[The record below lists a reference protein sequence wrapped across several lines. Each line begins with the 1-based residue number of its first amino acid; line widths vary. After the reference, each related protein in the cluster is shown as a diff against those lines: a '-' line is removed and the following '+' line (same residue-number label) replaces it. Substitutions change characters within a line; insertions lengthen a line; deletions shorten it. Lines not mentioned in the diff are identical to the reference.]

1 MRTWLILMASH
12 VIMTTDYSKKW
23 YPLNLE
29 VSKYDMKLNHALMK
43 SFFKTEVE
51 RWQHSSDQIDDALI
65 MCQGVSVVQIS
76 SSCEVWIFEEGYLNS
91 GQC

>member
-12 VIMTTDYSKKW
+12 DIMTTDYSKKW

-29 VSKYDMKLNHALMK
+29 VSKYDMKLNHTLMK